1 MLKQSITLAGRTLV
15 AVALLIALV
24 ILPAIIL
31 PANSALAGQAVFNQT
46 PETMD
51 KAFGRYWT
59 KLTRENSDGK
69 AYVTYT
75 YSPNKLRRRFPD
87 YPASEFTMIYRD
99 NRVQSVTFSPYETAE
114 DAKNHNAPLI
124 QQEEIIS
131 RKMEEKLFEY
141 LFGYR
146 PSIYKP
152 LYEQEGNFYGYTN
165 CLGDG
170 VASNYVL
177 SYPRMIGG
185 ITLNYNQACEPPYER
200 IKLSIITSPNNGG

>member
-24 ILPAIIL
+24 ILPANTAI
-31 PANSALAGQAVFNQT
+31 AGQAVFNQT

-59 KLTRENSDGK
+59 KLTREGSDGK

-75 YSPNKLRRRFPD
+75 YSPNRLRRRLPA
-87 YPASEFTMIYRD
+87 YPAAEFTMIYRD
-99 NRVQSVTFSPYETAE
+99 NRVQSVTFRPYKTVE
-114 DAKNHNAPLI
+114 DAKNQNDPLI
-124 QQEEIIS
+124 QQEEVIS
-131 RKMEEKLFEY
+131 SKMEENLFEY

-152 LYEQEGNFYGYTN
+152 LYEEAGTAYSYVN

-170 VASNYVL
+170 VAS
-177 SYPRMIGG
+177 SYAVAHSTQLMSG
-185 ITLNYNQACEPPYER
+185 ITLTYNQSCEPPYER
-200 IKLSIITSPNNGG
+200 IKLLRTTSSATGG

>member
-24 ILPAIIL
+24 ILPA
-31 PANSALAGQAVFNQT
+31 NTALAGQAVFNQT

-59 KLTRENSDGK
+59 KLTREGSDGK

-75 YSPNKLRRRFPD
+75 YSPNKLRRRFPG

-99 NRVQSVTFSPYETAE
+99 NRVQSVTFSPYKTAE
-114 DAKNHNAPLI
+114 DAKNQYDPLI
-124 QQEEIIS
+124 QQEEVIS
-131 RKMEEKLFEY
+131 SKMEEKFFEY

-152 LYEQEGNFYGYTN
+152 LYEYEGNFYGYTN

-170 VASNYVL
+170 VASDYVL

-185 ITLNYNQACEPPYER
+185 ITLKYNQACEPPYER
-200 IKLSIITSPNNGG
+200 IKLSRITSSNNGG

>member
-59 KLTRENSDGK
+59 KLTQEYDGK
-69 AYVTYT
+69 PYVTYT
-75 YSPNKLRRRFPD
+75 YSPNKLRRRLPG

-99 NRVQSVTFSPYETAE
+99 NRVQSVTFRPYKTAE
-114 DAKNHNAPLI
+114 DAKKQYDPLI
-124 QQEEIIS
+124 QQEEVIS
-131 RKMEEKLFEY
+131 SKMEEKLFEY

-152 LYEQEGNFYGYTN
+152 LYEEAGTAYSYTN

-170 VASNYVL
+170 VAS
-177 SYPRMIGG
+177 SYAVAHSTYLISG
-185 ITLNYNQACEPPYER
+185 ITLNYDQACEPPYER
-200 IKLSIITSPNNGG
+200 IKLTSTTSNATGG